1 MGLRVDSLADLP
13 EQVRQQVGG
22 KIAAQTANK
31 YHNRKIEINGIRFD
45 SRKEA
50 QRYVQLMHAMRVGAI
65 RDLRLQVDF
74 TLQEAYT
81 DWHGNRIRAIRYR
94 ADFTYQLTGD
104 FPASISAED
113 RELWRRYI
121 ESGKETVVEDVKGV
135 KTQAYKLKEKLMA
148 KKGVSIRE
156 I

>member
-22 KIAAQTANK
+22 KIAAQASNK

-50 QRYVQLMHAMRVGAI
+50 KRYVQLMHAMRVGAI

-74 TLQEAYT
+74 TIQEAYT
-81 DWHGNRIRAIRYR
+81 DWHGKRIRAIRYR
-94 ADFTYQLTGD
+94 ADFAYNLTGLLP
-104 FPASISAED
+104 FGISAED
-113 RELWRRYI
+113 RDVWSRYI
-121 ESGKETVVEDVKGV
+121 MSGTETVIEDVKGV
-135 KTQAYKLKEKLMA
+135 KTQAYKMKEKLMA

-156 I
+156 V

>member
-22 KIAAQTANK
+22 KIAAQASK

-50 QRYVQLMHAMRVGAI
+50 KRYVQLMHAMRVGAI

-74 TLQEAYT
+74 TIQEAYT
-81 DWHGNRIRAIRYR
+81 DCQGKRIRAIRYR
-94 ADFTYQLTGD
+94 ADFAYNLTGLLP
-104 FPASISAED
+104 FGISPED
-113 RELWRRYI
+113 RDLWSRYI
-121 ESGKETVVEDVKGV
+121 MAGTETVIEDVKGV
-135 KTQAYKLKEKLMA
+135 KTQAYKLKEKLMV

-156 I
+156 L

>member
-22 KIAAQTANK
+22 KIAAQTSNK
-31 YHNRKIEINGIRFD
+31 YNNRKIEINGIRFD

-50 QRYVQLMHAMRVGAI
+50 KRYVQLMHAMRVGAI

-74 TLQEAYT
+74 TIQEAYT
-81 DWHGNRIRAIRYR
+81 DCQGKRIRAIRYR
-94 ADFTYQLTGD
+94 ADFAYNLTGLLP
-104 FPASISAED
+104 FGISAED
-113 RELWRRYI
+113 RDVWSRYI
-121 ESGKETVVEDVKGV
+121 MAGTETVIEDVKGV

-148 KKGVSIRE
+148 QKGISIRE
-156 I
+156 L